1 MFELYQLEHIQVEQ
15 GPLVGQKV
23 LGLSQALKQG
33 ISVLPG
39 IVISAQVLQAVLE
52 QISWPDPLFADIP
65 YSTLRLDIQN
75 FRQLQAVA
83 QEIRHQI
90 MTSAL
95 PDELSQTLAQ
105 QIQPFA
111 DQALILRPSLSVWSS
126 TSDAILPNPIA
137 DQQSAALFNSQI
149 YQATLL
155 GVEQGIKQIWADLFG
170 AKSLYYW
177 QRQGIALHQV
187 HLAILIQPCLP
198 AVTAGQFQLD
208 QNHLEIQAVK
218 GLGLAL
224 AYQEVTPDWYTI
236 ELGLGKTQRQAGHQ
250 TIAYRLT
257 PDFDVVADLLE
268 VKTKPF
274 SWVLSDVQIQQLT
287 QLAHQLKSTFDLPL
301 MGEWLLVSRGQA
313 CELYLTQIQSSP
325 CSLPVSCTRV
335 EGDVKISP
343 PSAPP
348 QISQS
353 QSGAVARRRTGLAT
367 SAGQAIAPAW
377 VITADDQPPSSF
389 EPGSILVA
397 QSLPPSWF
405 PLIKRAAGVVIEQG
419 SQTSHTA
426 ILARELRIPAVMAV
440 AEATTI
446 YQTGERLVIDG
457 DRGLV
462 YPVGETLTNRAGL
475 APAEPQP
482 IMPVKPWPPIGTQLM
497 VNVSHPDSLSFLKTL
512 PIDGIGLL
520 RSELLTITALEG
532 RSPLDWLQQKQEL
545 ELTQR
550 LAQAILCFTEAVSP
564 KPVFYRSLDWLN
576 QEFAT
581 THIYPVVPNPMLG
594 FRGTL
599 CYSLDSTLFNLEL
612 KALRSV
618 QQQGG
623 ENLRLLLP
631 FVRTV
636 EEFEFCRDLV
646 AQAGLM
652 QCPQFQ
658 LWIMAEVPSVIF
670 LLPEFVKAGVQGIS
684 IGSNDLTQLL
694 LAVDRDVAV
703 LANTFDE
710 RHPAVQAA
718 IAQLVGQA
726 RQLGIPCSIC
736 GQAPS
741 RHPDLVEWLVQLGI
755 HTLSVEPEAVAT
767 TYHAIARAEGHLL
780 INQGRSDSSRVE

>member
-39 IVISAQVLQAVLE
+39 IVISAQVLQAMLE
-52 QISWPDPLFADIP
+52 QISWLDPLFADLP
-65 YSTLRLDIQN
+65 YSTLRLDIEN
-75 FRQLQAVA
+75 FRQLQTIA
-83 QEIRHQI
+83 QQIRHQI
-90 MTSAL
+90 MTAVL
-95 PDELSQTLAQ
+95 PDELNQALADL
-105 QIQPFA
+105 IQPFA

-126 TSDAILPNPIA
+126 TSDALLPNPIA

-149 YQATLL
+149 YQATLV

-198 AVTAGQFQLD
+198 AVTAGQFQLHE
-208 QNHLEIQAVK
+208 NHLEIQAVK

-224 AYQEVTPDWYTI
+224 SYQEVTPDCYTI
-236 ELGLGKTQRQAGHQ
+236 DLGLGKTQRQAGHQ

-257 PDFDVVADLLE
+257 PDFDVITDLLE
-268 VKTKPF
+268 VMTQPF
-274 SWVLSDVQIQQLT
+274 SWVLSDVQIEQLT
-287 QLAHQLKSTFDLPL
+287 QLAHQLKLAFARPL

-313 CELYLTQIQSSP
+313 CELYLTQVQPSP
-325 CSLPVSCTRV
+325 HSLPVSPTRA
-335 EGDVKISP
+335 EAEAKLSS
-343 PSAPP
+343 PSALP
-348 QISQS
+348 QIAQS
-353 QSGAVARRRTGLAT
+353 QSGSIARRRIGLAT
-367 SAGQAIAPAW
+367 SAGQAIAPAC
-377 VITADDQPPSSF
+377 VLTADDQPASNF
-389 EPGSILVA
+389 EPGSILVL
-397 QSLPPSWF
+397 QSLLPSWF
-405 PLIKRAAGVVIEQG
+405 PLIQRAAGIVMEQG

-462 YPVGETLTNRAGL
+462 YPVGEALTNRADP
-475 APAEPQP
+475 APTEPQP
-482 IMPVKPWPPIGTQLM
+482 VMPAKPWSPIGTQLM
-497 VNVSHPDSLSFLKTL
+497 VNVSHPDSLSLLETL

-520 RSELLTITALEG
+520 RSELLAITALEG
-532 RSPLDWLQQKQEL
+532 RSPLDWLQQRQEL

-550 LAQAILCFTEAVSP
+550 LGQAILCFTEAVRP

-576 QEFAT
+576 QEFKT
-581 THIYPVVPNPMLG
+581 TPSYPVVPNPMLG

-599 CYSLDSTLFNLEL
+599 CYALDSTLFNLEL
-612 KALRSV
+612 RALRSV

-623 ENLRLLLP
+623 QNLRLLLP

-646 AQAGLM
+646 AQVGLM

-694 LAVDRDVAV
+694 LGVDRDVAV
-703 LANTFDE
+703 LANTFDQ
-710 RHPAVQAA
+710 RHPAVKAA

-726 RQLGIPCSIC
+726 RQLGIPCSLC
-736 GQAPS
+736 GQAAS
-741 RHPDLVEWLVQLGI
+741 RYPDLVEWLVQLGI
-755 HTLSVEPEAVAT
+755 HTLSVEPEAVVT
-767 TYHAIARAEGHLL
+767 TYHAIAEAERHLL
-780 INQGRSDSSRVE
+780 PNQG